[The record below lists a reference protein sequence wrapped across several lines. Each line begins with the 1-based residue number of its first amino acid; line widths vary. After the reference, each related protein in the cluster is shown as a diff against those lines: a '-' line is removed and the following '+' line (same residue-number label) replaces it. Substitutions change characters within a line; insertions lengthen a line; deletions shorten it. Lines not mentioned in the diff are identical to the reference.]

1 MQKTKTLRSII
12 ENEVSLQYN
21 SEWDIMDKNP
31 VFSERLDW
39 LKKRSNNKA
48 SDIVSMH
55 TALLTADEKDI
66 VPPFQLQREL
76 GPKSVLINHLER
88 ISRNQEQFL

>member
-1 MQKTKTLRSII
+1 MECGLVLFKVIACDQRIGVVEWMQKTKTLRSII

-39 LKKRSNNKA
+39 LKKRSKTN
-48 SDIVSMH
+48 DIVSMH

-66 VPPFQLQREL
+66 VPAFSL
-76 GPKSVLINHLER
+76 
-88 ISRNQEQFL
+88 